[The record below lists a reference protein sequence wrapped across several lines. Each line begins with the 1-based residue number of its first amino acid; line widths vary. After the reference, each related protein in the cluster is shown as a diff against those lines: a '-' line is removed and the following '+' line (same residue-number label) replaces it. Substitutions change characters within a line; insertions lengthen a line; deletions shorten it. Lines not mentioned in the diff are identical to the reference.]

1 MWNNEERT
9 IAYKKAKAL
18 ERIADNLEKVV
29 ESLTELKN
37 GGICGNSEIQY
48 RRLKAEVDMKRCTS
62 VFFFFDDDDITFKD
76 MILSEAKER
85 GYKVTTKQ
93 YSRQGE
99 ATIITPNT
107 SNNSISLRA
116 WKLVY
121 DEHKN
126 KKERR

>member
-1 MWNNEERT
+1 
-9 IAYKKAKAL
+9 
-18 ERIADNLEKVV
+18 
-29 ESLTELKN
+29 
-37 GGICGNSEIQY
+37 
-48 RRLKAEVDMKRCTS
+48 MKRCTS
-62 VFFFFDDDDITFKD
+62 VFFFFADDDAAFTDLTP
-76 MILSEAKER
+76 SEAKER

-93 YSRQGE
+93 YSRKGK

-107 SNNSISLRA
+107 GNNSISLRA

>member
-1 MWNNEERT
+1 
-9 IAYKKAKAL
+9 
-18 ERIADNLEKVV
+18 
-29 ESLTELKN
+29 
-37 GGICGNSEIQY
+37 
-48 RRLKAEVDMKRCTS
+48 MKRRTS

-76 MILSEAKER
+76 MILAEAKER

-93 YSRQGE
+93 YSRKGE

-107 SNNSISLRA
+107 GNNSISLRA

>member
-1 MWNNEERT
+1 MSRS
-9 IAYKKAKAL
+9 IL
-18 ERIADNLEKVV
+18 ENL
-29 ESLTELKN
+29 
-37 GGICGNSEIQY
+37 CGANIQI
-48 RRLKAEVDMKRCTS
+48 LKAEVDMKRCTS

-76 MILSEAKER
+76 MILAEAKER

-107 SNNSISLRA
+107 GNNSISLRA

>member
-1 MWNNEERT
+1 MSRS
-9 IAYKKAKAL
+9 IL
-18 ERIADNLEKVV
+18 ENLCGANIRI
-29 ESLTELKN
+29 
-37 GGICGNSEIQY
+37 
-48 RRLKAEVDMKRCTS
+48 LKAEVDMKRCTS
-62 VFFFFDDDDITFKD
+62 VFFFFDDNDITFKD

-126 KKERR
+126 KNKLLNEKRYGKRKR

>member
-1 MWNNEERT
+1 MQSLKSFASQ
-9 IAYKKAKAL
+9 IP
-18 ERIADNLEKVV
+18 IADAIVKSVLHLQRITGVI
-29 ESLTELKN
+29 TD
-37 GGICGNSEIQY
+37 I
-48 RRLKAEVDMKRCTS
+48 KAEVDMKRCTS
-62 VFFFFDDDDITFKD
+62 VFFFFDDNDITFKD

-93 YSRQGE
+93 FSRQGE

-126 KKERR
+126 KNKLLNEKRYGKRKR

>member
-1 MWNNEERT
+1 MSRS
-9 IAYKKAKAL
+9 IL
-18 ERIADNLEKVV
+18 ENLCGANIRI
-29 ESLTELKN
+29 
-37 GGICGNSEIQY
+37 
-48 RRLKAEVDMKRCTS
+48 LKAEVDMKRCTS
-62 VFFFFDDDDITFKD
+62 VFFFFDDNDVTFKD

-107 SNNSISLRA
+107 GNNSISLRA

>member
-1 MWNNEERT
+1 
-9 IAYKKAKAL
+9 
-18 ERIADNLEKVV
+18 
-29 ESLTELKN
+29 
-37 GGICGNSEIQY
+37 
-48 RRLKAEVDMKRCTS
+48 MKRCTS
-62 VFFFFDDDDITFKD
+62 VFFFIENNNATYKD

>member
-1 MWNNEERT
+1 MNLKSFASRNP
-9 IAYKKAKAL
+9 
-18 ERIADNLEKVV
+18 IADATVRNALH
-29 ESLTELKN
+29 LRQIRDIITD
-37 GGICGNSEIQY
+37 I
-48 RRLKAEVDMKRCTS
+48 KAEVDMKRCTS
-62 VFFFFDDDDITFKD
+62 VFFFFDDNDITFKD

-93 YSRQGE
+93 FSRQGE

-126 KKERR
+126 KNKLLNEKRYGKRKR

>member
-1 MWNNEERT
+1 MSRS
-9 IAYKKAKAL
+9 IL
-18 ERIADNLEKVV
+18 ENLCGANIRI
-29 ESLTELKN
+29 
-37 GGICGNSEIQY
+37 
-48 RRLKAEVDMKRCTS
+48 LKAEVDMKRCTS
-62 VFFFFDDDDITFKD
+62 VFFFFDDDDVTFKD

>member
-1 MWNNEERT
+1 M
-9 IAYKKAKAL
+9 
-18 ERIADNLEKVV
+18 
-29 ESLTELKN
+29 S
-37 GGICGNSEIQY
+37 
-48 RRLKAEVDMKRCTS
+48 RCTS

-76 MILSEAKER
+76 MILSEAKEH

-121 DEHKN
+121 DKHKN
-126 KKERR
+126 KKKLLKEKRYGKRKR

>member
-1 MWNNEERT
+1 M
-9 IAYKKAKAL
+9 
-18 ERIADNLEKVV
+18 
-29 ESLTELKN
+29 S
-37 GGICGNSEIQY
+37 
-48 RRLKAEVDMKRCTS
+48 RCTR
-62 VFFFFDDDDITFKD
+62 VFFFFDDNDITFKD
-76 MILSEAKER
+76 MILAEAKER
-85 GYKVTTKQ
+85 GYKVTKKQ
-93 YSRQGE
+93 FSRQGE

>member
-9 IAYKKAKAL
+9 LAYRKTKAL

-29 ESLTELKN
+29 ELLTELKN
-37 GGICGNSEIQY
+37 GG
-48 RRLKAEVDMKRCTS
+48 KKMKRCTS
-62 VFFFFDDDDITFKD
+62 VFFFFDNDDITFKD
-76 MILSEAKER
+76 MILAEAKER

-126 KKERR
+126 KNKLLNEKRYGKRKR

>member
-1 MWNNEERT
+1 MSRS
-9 IAYKKAKAL
+9 IL
-18 ERIADNLEKVV
+18 ENLCGANIRI
-29 ESLTELKN
+29 
-37 GGICGNSEIQY
+37 
-48 RRLKAEVDMKRCTS
+48 LKAEVDMKRCTS
-62 VFFFFDDDDITFKD
+62 VFFFFDDNDITFKD

-93 YSRQGE
+93 FSRQGE

>member
-1 MWNNEERT
+1 MN
-9 IAYKKAKAL
+9 
-18 ERIADNLEKVV
+18 
-29 ESLTELKN
+29 
-37 GGICGNSEIQY
+37 
-48 RRLKAEVDMKRCTS
+48 RCTS
-62 VFFFFDDDDITFKD
+62 VFFFFDDDDATFKD

-107 SNNSISLRA
+107 GNNSISLRA
-116 WKLVY
+116 WKSIF

-126 KKERR
+126 KKNGGRYERYEYKSVYRTWCNSTHSF

>member
-1 MWNNEERT
+1 
-9 IAYKKAKAL
+9 
-18 ERIADNLEKVV
+18 
-29 ESLTELKN
+29 
-37 GGICGNSEIQY
+37 
-48 RRLKAEVDMKRCTS
+48 MKRCTS

-76 MILSEAKER
+76 MILNEAKER

-93 YSRQGE
+93 YSRKGE

-107 SNNSISLRA
+107 GNNSISLRA

-126 KKERR
+126 KNKLLNEKRHGKRKGQDIEI

>member
-1 MWNNEERT
+1 MQSLKSFASQ
-9 IAYKKAKAL
+9 IP
-18 ERIADNLEKVV
+18 IADAIVKSVLHLQRITGVI
-29 ESLTELKN
+29 TD
-37 GGICGNSEIQY
+37 I
-48 RRLKAEVDMKRCTS
+48 KAEVDMKRCTS

-107 SNNSISLRA
+107 GNNSISLRA

-126 KKERR
+126 KNKLLNEKRYGKRKR

>member
-1 MWNNEERT
+1 
-9 IAYKKAKAL
+9 
-18 ERIADNLEKVV
+18 
-29 ESLTELKN
+29 
-37 GGICGNSEIQY
+37 
-48 RRLKAEVDMKRCTS
+48 MKRCTS

-76 MILSEAKER
+76 MILAEAKER
-85 GYKVTTKQ
+85 GYKGTTQ
-93 YSRQGE
+93 QNSRQGE

-107 SNNSISLRA
+107 GNNSISLRA

>member
-1 MWNNEERT
+1 
-9 IAYKKAKAL
+9 
-18 ERIADNLEKVV
+18 
-29 ESLTELKN
+29 
-37 GGICGNSEIQY
+37 
-48 RRLKAEVDMKRCTS
+48 MKRCTS

-93 YSRQGE
+93 YSRKGE

-107 SNNSISLRA
+107 IINNISLRV

-126 KKERR
+126 KNKSK

>member
-1 MWNNEERT
+1 
-9 IAYKKAKAL
+9 
-18 ERIADNLEKVV
+18 
-29 ESLTELKN
+29 
-37 GGICGNSEIQY
+37 
-48 RRLKAEVDMKRCTS
+48 MKRCTR
-62 VFFFFDDDDITFKD
+62 VFFFSNDDDGTLKY
-76 MILSEAKER
+76 MRVSEEKER

-93 YSRQGE
+93 YSRKGE

-107 SNNSISLRA
+107 GNNSISLRA

>member
-1 MWNNEERT
+1 
-9 IAYKKAKAL
+9 
-18 ERIADNLEKVV
+18 
-29 ESLTELKN
+29 
-37 GGICGNSEIQY
+37 
-48 RRLKAEVDMKRCTS
+48 MKRCTS
-62 VFFFFDDDDITFKD
+62 VFFFFDDDVTFKD

-93 YSRQGE
+93 FSRKGE

-107 SNNSISLRA
+107 GNNSISLRA

-126 KKERR
+126 KNKLLNEKRYGKRKGQNIKV

>member
-1 MWNNEERT
+1 MENLCGAN
-9 IAYKKAKAL
+9 I
-18 ERIADNLEKVV
+18 RI
-29 ESLTELKN
+29 
-37 GGICGNSEIQY
+37 
-48 RRLKAEVDMKRCTS
+48 LKAEVDMKRCTS

-93 YSRQGE
+93 FSRQGE

>member
-1 MWNNEERT
+1 
-9 IAYKKAKAL
+9 
-18 ERIADNLEKVV
+18 
-29 ESLTELKN
+29 
-37 GGICGNSEIQY
+37 
-48 RRLKAEVDMKRCTS
+48 MKRCTS
-62 VFFFFDDDDITFKD
+62 VFFFFDDDDATLKD
-76 MILSEAKER
+76 MILSEAKAG
-85 GYKVTTKQ
+85 GYKEKTKR

>member
-1 MWNNEERT
+1 
-9 IAYKKAKAL
+9 
-18 ERIADNLEKVV
+18 
-29 ESLTELKN
+29 
-37 GGICGNSEIQY
+37 
-48 RRLKAEVDMKRCTS
+48 MKRCTS
-62 VFFFFDDDDITFKD
+62 VFFFFDDNDITFKD
-76 MILSEAKER
+76 IILSEAKER

-93 YSRQGE
+93 FSRQGE

-116 WKLVY
+116 GKLVY

>member
-1 MWNNEERT
+1 M
-9 IAYKKAKAL
+9 
-18 ERIADNLEKVV
+18 
-29 ESLTELKN
+29 S
-37 GGICGNSEIQY
+37 
-48 RRLKAEVDMKRCTS
+48 RCSS

-126 KKERR
+126 KNKLLNEKRYGKRKR

>member
-1 MWNNEERT
+1 
-9 IAYKKAKAL
+9 
-18 ERIADNLEKVV
+18 
-29 ESLTELKN
+29 
-37 GGICGNSEIQY
+37 
-48 RRLKAEVDMKRCTS
+48 MKRCTS

-76 MILSEAKER
+76 MILSEAKEC

-93 YSRQGE
+93 YSRKGE

-107 SNNSISLRA
+107 GNNSISLRA

>member
-1 MWNNEERT
+1 MSRS
-9 IAYKKAKAL
+9 IL
-18 ERIADNLEKVV
+18 ENLCGANIRI
-29 ESLTELKN
+29 
-37 GGICGNSEIQY
+37 
-48 RRLKAEVDMKRCTS
+48 LKAEVDMKRCTS

-93 YSRQGE
+93 FSRQGE

-126 KKERR
+126 KNKLLNEKRYGKRKR